1 MSEITYRLVQE
12 RRVTGSLPGPTSSKI
27 EARRQHA
34 VSAAVKSS
42 SPFYVVD
49 ADGGVLVDADDN
61 SVIDLG
67 AGIAVTSVGASAPAV
82 TEAIRQAAGRFTHTC
97 FMVTPYEGYVEVC
110 ERLNALTPGD
120 FVKKS
125 ALFNSGAEAVENA
138 VKIARKA
145 TGKQAIAAFEHA
157 YHGRTNLTLALT
169 SRAMPY
175 KSGMGPFAPEIYR
188 LPLSYPFRDPDG
200 MTGEQAAARAIT
212 MAENQIGADNLA
224 AVIIEPIPGEGGF
237 IVPAPGFLTALGT
250 WCRSNGVVLIAD
262 EIQSGLCRTGRWFAS
277 DWEHLEPDLVTTA
290 KALAT
295 GMPLA
300 AVTGRSELLDA
311 VQPGGLGGTFGG
323 NPICCA
329 AALATLATME
339 DWDLC
344 ARARRIEDI
353 IREVVGPGVAE
364 LDRVGELRGR
374 GAMMALEFVEPDS
387 KAPNTTMAVAVQKA
401 CMDRGVLTLTCGTF
415 GNNIRLLPPLTIPEN
430 LLREALG
437 ILAEEIAAGVQDR
450 TRQC

>member
-1 MSEITYRLVQE
+1 MSEITYRLPQV
-12 RRVTGSLPGPTSSKI
+12 RRVIGSLPGPLSTKM
-27 EARRQHA
+27 EARRQDA
-34 VSAAVKSS
+34 VSTSVTSS
-42 SPFYVVD
+42 SPFYAAD
-49 ADGGVLVDADDN
+49 ADGGVLVDVDGN

-82 TEAIRQAAGRFTHTC
+82 SEAIRKAVERFTHTC

-110 ERLNALTPGD
+110 ERLNALVPGD
-120 FVKKS
+120 FAKKS

-175 KSGMGPFAPEIYR
+175 KSGMGPFAPEVYR

-200 MTGEQAAARAIT
+200 MTGEEAAARAIT
-212 MAENQIGADNLA
+212 MVEKQIGADNLA

-250 WCRSNGVVLIAD
+250 WCRENGVVFIAD

-277 DWEHLEPDLVTTA
+277 NWEGLEPDLVTTA
-290 KALAT
+290 KALAG

-300 AVTGRSELLDA
+300 AVTGRADLLDA
-311 VQPGGLGGTFGG
+311 VHPGGLGGTFGG

-329 AALATLATME
+329 AALATLDTME

-344 ARARRIEDI
+344 ERAGRIEEI
-353 IREVVGPGVAE
+353 IREVVGPTVAE
-364 LDRVGELRGR
+364 QDRVGELRGR
-374 GAMMALEFVEPDS
+374 GAMMALEFVELGG
-387 KAPNTTMAVAVQKA
+387 KTPNPTMAVAVQAA
-401 CMDRGVLTLTCGTF
+401 CMERGVLTLTCGTF
-415 GNNIRLLPPLTIPEN
+415 GNNLRLLPPLTIPED

-437 ILAEEIAAGVQDR
+437 ILVEGIAAG
-450 TRQC
+450 